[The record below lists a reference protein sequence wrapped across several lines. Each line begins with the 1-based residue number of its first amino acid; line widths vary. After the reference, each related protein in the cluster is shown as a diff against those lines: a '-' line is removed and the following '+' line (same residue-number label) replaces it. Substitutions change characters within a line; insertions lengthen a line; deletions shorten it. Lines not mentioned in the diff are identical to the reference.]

1 MPNLG
6 RAIPHKRRFHC
17 LLAKWEKCRRHARLA
32 TSRPHEFGERSAL
45 SRPSDEVEG
54 VFVPRHIKSD
64 EGLFRK
70 TRDTRGKAK
79 T

>member
-6 RAIPHKRRFHC
+6 RAIPRKRRFHC

-45 SRPSDEVEG
+45 SRPSDEVER